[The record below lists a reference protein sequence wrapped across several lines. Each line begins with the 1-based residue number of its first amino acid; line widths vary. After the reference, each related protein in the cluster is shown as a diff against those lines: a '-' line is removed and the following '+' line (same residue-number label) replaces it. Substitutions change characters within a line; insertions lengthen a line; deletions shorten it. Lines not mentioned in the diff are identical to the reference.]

1 MFGRK
6 ASGGKDVLAA
16 RVRQLSETR
25 PASPEIEPPA
35 PTAAPAAPA
44 RTFSMTPS
52 VAKTV
57 RNKDRA
63 PREPMFR
70 TGTLVTNGGGRQ
82 SVAVKNV
89 SATGALI
96 EFHTRAEL
104 PLYVVLIEPMLRL
117 NKRARVVWQIEG
129 AAGLQFMEE

>member
-25 PASPEIEPPA
+25 PASPDIEPPA
-35 PTAAPAAPA
+35 AAPAAPA
-44 RTFSMTPS
+44 RTFQMTPS

-70 TGTLVTNGGGRQ
+70 TGTLVTSGGGRQ

-104 PLYVVLIEPMLRL
+104 PLYVVLIEPMMRL

>member
-6 ASGGKDVLAA
+6 SSDGKDVLAA
-16 RVRQLSETR
+16 RVRQLSEAR
-25 PASPEIEPPA
+25 PASAEIEPPT
-35 PTAAPAAPA
+35 PSAAPAP
-44 RTFSMTPS
+44 RTFSMTPN

-57 RNKDRA
+57 RNKERA

-70 TGTLVTNGGGRQ
+70 TGTLVTTGGGRQ
-82 SVAVKNV
+82 NVAIKNV

-96 EFHTRAEL
+96 EFHTRNEL

-117 NKRARVVWQIEG
+117 HKKAKVVWQIEG
-129 AAGLQFMEE
+129 AAGLQFID

>member
-6 ASGGKDVLAA
+6 PSDGKDVLAA

-25 PASPEIEPPA
+25 PASPEIEA
-35 PTAAPAAPA
+35 PVPSAAAAAP
-44 RTFSMTPS
+44 RTFSMAS
-52 VAKTV
+52 NVAKTV
-57 RNKDRA
+57 RSKERA

-70 TGTLVTNGGGRQ
+70 TGTLVTSGGARQ
-82 SVAVKNV
+82 NVAIKNV

-96 EFHTRAEL
+96 EFHTRNEL

-117 NKRARVVWQIEG
+117 HKKAKVVWQIEG
-129 AAGLQFMEE
+129 AAGLQFVD